1 MPIPV
6 AMLAGAALRGVGKL
20 GLFTGITGL
29 AGKGASMLAAPK
41 DYEKNFD
48 YEKYSAENPRFYD
61 ESLITEDNP
70 KGFNEPLFNEAMV
83 EFHKIQPMY

>member
-1 MPIPV
+1 
-6 AMLAGAALRGVGKL
+6 MLPAILGGAAVGL
-20 GLFTGITGL
+20 GMFGSIL
-29 AGKGASMLAAPK
+29 KASNPTEYA
-41 DYEKNFD
+41 KNFD

-83 EFHKIQPMY
+83 EYHKLLPLY

>member
-6 AMLAGAALRGVGKL
+6 AMLAGTALRGIGKL

-48 YEKYSAENPRFYD
+48 YEK
-61 ESLITEDNP
+61 
-70 KGFNEPLFNEAMV
+70 
-83 EFHKIQPMY
+83 